1 MPAVGQRRV
10 NRASPLLKGP
20 CLQPSSTVAALSYRL
35 VNGWVPA
42 ENSFAL
48 GRFSEQAAVVIRWN
62 IRCWR
67 RIAVG
72 REAPIDCCLIDRTA
86 SPCPVG

>member
-1 MPAVGQRRV
+1 MPVVGQRRV

-20 CLQPSSTVAALSYRL
+20 CLQPSSTVAELSYRL

-48 GRFSEQAAVVIRWN
+48 GRFSEQAAAVIRRN
-62 IRCWR
+62 IRCRW

-72 REAPIDCCLIDRTA
+72 REAPIDCCLIGSHCVPYPA
-86 SPCPVG
+86 